1 MIHAIRTLIS
11 AAAIL
16 GATVLATLPGA
27 AAAADAIPTQTMDPK
42 LRAMLPAD
50 IRDSGILKM
59 VTDAHYPPCESFTDD
74 GKTMVGFDPDIWN
87 ALGELYGVKV
97 VPSSIDFSGLIP
109 GVQAGRY
116 HVAMECISDSVE
128 REQQVKFVDV
138 MYGTSAVYTMAD
150 NATITEDPL
159 SLCGLKTG
167 AQAGFDFLD
176 VFTKILVPHCEKAG
190 KKAFSVA
197 QYPAAADVLSA
208 LYSGRIDFAL
218 SDAAAVDDIQ
228 KNAPKPIKSL
238 SNPLLPKLYVGMVVA
253 KDNDALASALL
264 AGMQVLQSNGTYDKI
279 MDKWKVPLL
288 KLAKPGVNLSTSA
301 PLEEPKP

>member
-1 MIHAIRTLIS
+1 MSFIRTLLT
-11 AAAIL
+11 AAAVA
-16 GATVLATLPGA
+16 GATVLAALPGLA
-27 AAAADAIPTQTMDPK
+27 SAQTIPTQTPDPK
-42 LRAMLPAD
+42 LRAMLPAAV
-50 IRDSGILKM
+50 RDSGTLKM
-59 VTDAHYPPCESFTDD
+59 VTDAHYPPCESFTED

-87 ALGELYGVKV
+87 ALGELYGIKV
-97 VPSSIDFSGLIP
+97 APSSIDFSGLIP

-116 HVAMECISDSVE
+116 DVAMECISDSTE

-167 AQAGFDFLD
+167 AQQGFDFLD

-218 SDAAAVDDIQ
+218 SDAAAVDDMQ
-228 KNAPKPIKSL
+228 KNAPKPIKAL
-238 SNPLLPKLYVGMVVA
+238 SNPLLPKLYVGMIVA
-253 KDNDALASALL
+253 KNNDELANALL

-279 MDKWKVPLL
+279 MDKWKTPLL
-288 KLAKPGVNLSTSA
+288 KITKPGIDLATSA